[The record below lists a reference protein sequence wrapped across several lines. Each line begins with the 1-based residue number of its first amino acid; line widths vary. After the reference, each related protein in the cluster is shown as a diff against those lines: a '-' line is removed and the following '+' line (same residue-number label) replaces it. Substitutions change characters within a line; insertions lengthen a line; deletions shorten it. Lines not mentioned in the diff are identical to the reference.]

1 MTVGHTLKT
10 GMTRNLLEHSLLQG
24 QASLKLSDGIFVRVL
39 KKNTYESAMCLSAIY
54 LLIYG
59 LSNKHHF

>member
-10 GMTRNLLEHSLLQG
+10 GMTRNLLEHALLPG

-39 KKNTYESAMCLSAIY
+39 KKY
-54 LLIYG
+54 L
-59 LSNKHHF
+59 